1 MEAGTI
7 RQVLVLFKRQNE
19 ANAGMNDN
27 SSIENIRGLS
37 TAQAA
42 RYLGISESFLE
53 KARINQTE
61 LPGPIAIKIGRR
73 VIYRKNDLDA
83 YLDNPPVPHPSGSQ
97 LPQSTY
103 SGTRLQGGSQK

>member
-83 YLDNPPVPHPSGSQ
+83 YLDNPPAPHPSTNQSPGSA
-97 LPQSTY
+97 Y
-103 SGTRLQGGSQK
+103 SGTRLRGGSDT

>member
-1 MEAGTI
+1 
-7 RQVLVLFKRQNE
+7 
-19 ANAGMNDN
+19 MNDN

-61 LPGPIAIKIGRR
+61 LAGPIAIKIGRR

-83 YLDNPPVPHPSGSQ
+83 YLDNPPAHHTLANQS
-97 LPQSTY
+97 PQSTY
-103 SGTRLQGGSQK
+103 NGTELHGGSRK